1 MPPNARAIADCIQM
15 VVNLATILGVAVEA
29 IQPNEPDPV
38 GCARRIA
45 EAIARQAQRA
55 RHSGGTRPH
64 APHSVVVDV
73 DVTPAE

>member
-15 VVNLATILGVAVEA
+15 VINLATILGVAVDA
-29 IQPNEPDPV
+29 IQPDEPDPV

-45 EAIARQAQRA
+45 EAVARQAQRA
-55 RHSGGTRPH
+55 RNGRDTRPH
-64 APHSVVVDV
+64 APVVV